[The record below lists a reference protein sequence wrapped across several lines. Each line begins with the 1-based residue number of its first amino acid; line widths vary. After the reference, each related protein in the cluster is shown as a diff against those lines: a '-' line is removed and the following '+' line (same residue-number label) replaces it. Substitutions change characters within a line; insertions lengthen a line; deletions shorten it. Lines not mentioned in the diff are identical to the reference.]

1 MHDVGR
7 RILQDTVT
15 AIRMAKK
22 LDELGFDAESNG
34 QRYLRSRK
42 KLGKL
47 FPIKLMEATL
57 QINEKCCFSLD
68 ELTYEY
74 PKELVPPGYTAHGWL
89 RELTQIG
96 ICQRWPQGI
105 SQKVL
110 KIVEHELHLI
120 KVLSYE
126 HYFLTVYD
134 IVLFARSRDI
144 FCQGRG
150 SAANSVVCY
159 CLGITEVDPDKVEVL
174 FERFLSKERD
184 EPPDIDVDFE
194 NDRREEVIQYIYQK
208 YGRDRAGIVASITTY
223 RSRSAIRDVG
233 KALGL
238 DDELLDHL
246 SKSIYWWGSNLKEQ
260 LIDAHINYED
270 RTIQILVS
278 LAQSLLGFPRNL
290 SQHVGGF
297 VISEN
302 PLSDLVPIENAA
314 MEGRTVIQWDKND
327 LETLGLLKIDVLALG
342 MLTVVK
348 KSLDLILS
356 LIHI

>member
-15 AIRMAKK
+15 AIRLFKRI
-22 LDELGFDAESNG
+22 DELGFEAESNG

-74 PKELVPPGYTAHGWL
+74 PKELVPSDYTAHGWL
-89 RELTQIG
+89 RELTRIG

-105 SQKVL
+105 SQRVL
-110 KIVEHELHLI
+110 KIVEHELQLI
-120 KVLSYE
+120 KVLKYE
-126 HYFLTVYD
+126 YYFLTVYD
-134 IVLFARSRDI
+134 IVSFARSQDI

-194 NDRREEVIQYIYQK
+194 NDRREEVIPVSYTHLTLPTI
-208 YGRDRAGIVASITTY
+208 
-223 RSRSAIRDVG
+223 
-233 KALGL
+233 
-238 DDELLDHL
+238 LL
-246 SKSIYWWGSNLKEQ
+246 
-260 LIDAHINYED
+260 
-270 RTIQILVS
+270 V
-278 LAQSLLGFPRNL
+278 
-290 SQHVGGF
+290 
-297 VISEN
+297 
-302 PLSDLVPIENAA
+302 
-314 MEGRTVIQWDKND
+314 
-327 LETLGLLKIDVLALG
+327 
-342 MLTVVK
+342 
-348 KSLDLILS
+348 
-356 LIHI
+356 